1 MEGIHTDLLLPSI
14 AQLLAAWQPAL
25 KRFYAHLERLDPRL
39 RYLLP
44 AAMPRYFR
52 FAFFRACR
60 TSRIDISAPGLGRLG
75 KRLCANG
82 FDWPDVDTLV
92 AAWLA
97 ALDETLGEAF
107 EADAR
112 EEWVRLY
119 GILRA
124 QSTPGRADPQGT
136 EPA

>member
-1 MEGIHTDLLLPSI
+1 VALIKVDLLLPSI
-14 AQLLAAWQPAL
+14 AVLLAAWQPTTQ
-25 KRFYAHLERLDPRL
+25 RFYAHLERLDPRL

-44 AAMPRYFR
+44 SSMPRYFR
-52 FAFFRACR
+52 LAFFQAPRKR
-60 TSRIDISAPGLGRLG
+60 RIDTDAPGLGRLG
-75 KRLCANG
+75 KRLCAIG

-97 ALDETLGEAF
+97 TLDETLGDAF

-124 QSTPGRADPQGT
+124 QSTPRPS
-136 EPA
+136 